1 MVAIEVLKILK
12 KVVNHILVSTEQTI
26 DIILLMIATGKN
38 TMMKMQRHIIITT
51 NKQVKPRGL
60 NQIVSLME
68 AEKNIKNLKTFA
80 KKQFAKKQFAKNV
93 NFSQFVY
100 LEFY

>member
-1 MVAIEVLKILK
+1 MVAIELLKILK

-26 DIILLMIATGKN
+26 VIILLMIASGEN

-51 NKQVKPRGL
+51 NKLVKPRGL

-68 AEKNIKNLKTFA
+68 AKKNIKNLKTFA

-93 NFSQFVY
+93 NFS
-100 LEFY
+100 

>member
-1 MVAIEVLKILK
+1 
-12 KVVNHILVSTEQTI
+12 
-26 DIILLMIATGKN
+26 
-38 TMMKMQRHIIITT
+38 
-51 NKQVKPRGL
+51 
-60 NQIVSLME
+60 ME